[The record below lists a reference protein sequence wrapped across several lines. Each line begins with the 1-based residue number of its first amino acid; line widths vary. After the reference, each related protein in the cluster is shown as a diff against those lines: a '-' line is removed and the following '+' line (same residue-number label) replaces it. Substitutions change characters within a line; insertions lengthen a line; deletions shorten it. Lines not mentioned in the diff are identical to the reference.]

1 MQTLADRI
9 IRTLQCIGVQRLF
22 GMPGGG
28 SPADLIEA
36 AWRGGL
42 PFTLAQTE
50 TASAFMALGQA
61 ELTGKPGACI
71 ATLGPGAASI
81 MNGIAQAYLDR
92 APLIVL
98 TDCDV
103 SPGGGSIGAKH
114 QALDHRAMLSTLVKF
129 TARPGP
135 DELCETLHRLVDAV
149 TSLPPGAV
157 HLDLSA
163 DVTASPDTSSL
174 PLLGTAPGRTDAAQ
188 ESGPVRDLVRN
199 ARRPV
204 LLVGLAA
211 RTPGVANAIRSFS
224 ERFHVPAL
232 VTYKAKGV
240 VPDEH
245 PWFGGVVTNGALE
258 REVLTR
264 ADLFIGVGFDP
275 VELVARPWTYSQPIV
290 SLASWPMH
298 QRVAPSIGAA
308 VGDLCTLLRDLGAML
323 GSPFEWTE
331 DEVRQLATTQRARMR
346 PTPNADGGGLLPH
359 RVVDLAV
366 ERYRGA
372 RITVDAGAHM
382 FPVMSLWPAAA
393 PGDVLIS
400 NGLST
405 MGFAL
410 PAGIGAALLDRSRP
424 TVVFTGDGGLLMCL
438 GELRT
443 AARERLPLRVIVF
456 DDRDL
461 SLISVKQKQ
470 RGYHTDS
477 TQMGSVDW
485 ASVGT
490 GLGLVAKSVDNE
502 ASLAQCLR
510 ETEDVPGPVLIGAR
524 IDGREYEDSI
534 KVLRG

>member
-1 MQTLADRI
+1 
-9 IRTLQCIGVQRLF
+9 
-22 GMPGGG
+22 
-28 SPADLIEA
+28 
-36 AWRGGL
+36 
-42 PFTLAQTE
+42 
-50 TASAFMALGQA
+50 
-61 ELTGKPGACI
+61 
-71 ATLGPGAASI
+71 
-81 MNGIAQAYLDR
+81 MNGLAQAYLDR
-92 APLIVL
+92 ASLIVL
-98 TDCDV
+98 TDCDADA
-103 SPGGGSIGAKH
+103 SGGSIGKRH

-135 DELCETLHRLVDAV
+135 AELVETLHRLVDAV

-163 DVTASPDTSSL
+163 DITSAADTSSL
-174 PLLGTAPGRTDAAQ
+174 PVRGAEPAPARAADVSAPAR
-188 ESGPVRDLVRN
+188 ELVRN

-211 RTPGVANAIRSFS
+211 RSPAVAKAIRGFC

-258 REVLTR
+258 RDVLTR

-275 VELVARPWTYSQPIV
+275 VELIARPWTYTQPIV
-290 SLASWPMH
+290 SLTSWPMD
-298 QRVAPSIGAA
+298 QRVAPFADEV
-308 VGDLCTLLRDLGAML
+308 VGDLGTLLGDLGAML
-323 GSPFEWTE
+323 TQVEWTE
-331 DEVRQLATTQRARMR
+331 AEVGRLATAQRDKMR
-346 PTPNADGGGLLPH
+346 PVPNANGDGLLPH
-359 RVVDLAV
+359 RVVDLCV
-366 ERYRGA
+366 ERYRSA

-382 FPVMSLWPAAA
+382 FPVMSLWPATE

-443 AARERLPLRVIVF
+443 AAR
-456 DDRDL
+456 
-461 SLISVKQKQ
+461 
-470 RGYHTDS
+470 
-477 TQMGSVDW
+477 
-485 ASVGT
+485 
-490 GLGLVAKSVDNE
+490 
-502 ASLAQCLR
+502 
-510 ETEDVPGPVLIGAR
+510 
-524 IDGREYEDSI
+524 
-534 KVLRG
+534 